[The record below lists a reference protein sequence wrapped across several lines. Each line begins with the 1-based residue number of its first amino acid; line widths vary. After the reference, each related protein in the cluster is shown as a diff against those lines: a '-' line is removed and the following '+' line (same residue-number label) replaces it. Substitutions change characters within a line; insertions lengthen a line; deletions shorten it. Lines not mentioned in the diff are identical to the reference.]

1 VNLTGAIL
9 CTREAFRVMRSQR
22 PHGGRIINNGSISAQ
37 IPRPMSA
44 AYTATKHGVSGLTK
58 STSLDGRP
66 YNIACGE
73 CIDRDD
79 ASMTTGVRP
88 GGWHRS
94 TRAKDG
100 GRGRGPCGR
109 LHGEPAMRSAA
120 HAREVLP
127 PVDRPGSASLGDV
140 LDADLL
146 TRSTSRLRRTVPSL

>member
-79 ASMTTGVRP
+79 ASDDYWGSPRRMAPFDPSEGRRSRTWPVRSSTWRACHAQRCPRP
-88 GGWHRS
+88 GG
-94 TRAKDG
+94 A
-100 GRGRGPCGR
+100 
-109 LHGEPAMRSAA
+109 
-120 HAREVLP
+120 
-127 PVDRPGSASLGDV
+127 
-140 LDADLL
+140 
-146 TRSTSRLRRTVPSL
+146 PSG